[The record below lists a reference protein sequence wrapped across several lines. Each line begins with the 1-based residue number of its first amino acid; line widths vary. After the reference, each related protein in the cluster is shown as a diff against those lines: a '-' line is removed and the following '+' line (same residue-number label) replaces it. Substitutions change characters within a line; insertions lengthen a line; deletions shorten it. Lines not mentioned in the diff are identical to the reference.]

1 MNMNPEIEN
10 RLDLRFY
17 KGQDLYSDGEIED
30 RLLELVK
37 TYPAEVYNEV
47 IAKENSWPVLYHLSN
62 MRENVLNWY
71 PFRETD
77 DVLEIGSGCGA
88 VTGAFAGKV
97 KSVTC
102 VDLSKKRSL
111 INAYKNRDHLN
122 IKILVGNFED
132 VEPEGLGQYDVIT
145 LIGVLEYARYYIH
158 AEDPFRSFLRKIEKH
173 LKPNGRIILAIE
185 NRLGL
190 KYWAGCAEDHV
201 LGGYYEGIEGY
212 PHRNGPQT
220 FSRKE
225 LLELIGSA
233 GDLETELYYPHPD
246 YKLPAAMYSDSRL
259 PKLGELKANR
269 KRNFDQKRITSFDED
284 AVFGSLIENDLYP
297 EFANSFIAVIRRRNE
312 NEAESARHCPV
323 LSVKFSNERSPQYA
337 LMTKIC
343 CSAEGELSVVKQACD
358 ERGTANIYHIEES
371 CRKLRK
377 QFAGTEFDINR
388 CSQISDG
395 AVQLEFI
402 RSDRTFADELN
413 KLLRNKENEQ
423 LIRSVRDH
431 VGVLKKVCK
440 AKEFVPSAE
449 FLEVFGDYSPRK
461 RTEAVFEGICDID
474 LTFDNILLAG
484 RRKTIIDYEWT
495 FDFDIPLNYVA
506 WRAVYFFFVNKD
518 ISAYAKLADQ
528 IYNELGIT
536 YHDRDVY
543 LEMEKHFQA
552 HVKGNYASLD
562 DLYEEIT
569 PGYIDAKRVL
579 RLDDPDVRSEGVPE
593 ADLQMD
599 RLREKMDELNRVI
612 ERKNE
617 QIDAIYKSTSWKI
630 TRPVRLV
637 LDKIRGQEHRG

>member
-1 MNMNPEIEN
+1 MNRNPEIEN
-10 RLDLRFY
+10 RLDLRYY

-30 RLLELVK
+30 HLLELVK
-37 TYPAEVYNEV
+37 TYPGEAYNEV
-47 IAKENSWPVLYHLSN
+47 IAKESSWPVLYHLSN
-62 MRENVLNWY
+62 IRENVLNWY

-77 DVLEIGSGCGA
+77 EVLEIGSGCGA

-111 INAYKNRDHLN
+111 INAYKNRNHPN
-122 IKILVGNFED
+122 IRILVGNFED

-158 AEDPFRSFLRKIEKH
+158 AEDPFCSFLRKIEKH
-173 LKPNGRIILAIE
+173 LKPDGRIILAIE

-225 LLELIGSA
+225 LLKLISSA
-233 GDLETELYYPHPD
+233 GDLEMELYYPHPD
-246 YKLPAAMYSDSRL
+246 YKLPVAMFSDSRL

-297 EFANSFIAVIRRRNE
+297 EFANSFIAVIRKRKE
-312 NEAESARHCPV
+312 KGTDSAGGCPV
-323 LSVKFSNERSPQYA
+323 LSVKFSNERSPKYA
-337 LMTKIC
+337 LMTQIC
-343 CSAEGELSVVKQACD
+343 RTADGELSVVKQACD
-358 ERGTANIYHIEES
+358 SRGYANIAHIEES
-371 CRKLRK
+371 SSKLRK
-377 QFAGTEFDINR
+377 QFAGTGFDINR
-388 CSQISDG
+388 CSQVSDS
-395 AVQLEFI
+395 AVRLEFI
-402 RSDRTFADELN
+402 CSDRTFADELN
-413 KLLRNKENEQ
+413 ELLRKNEKEK
-423 LIRSVRDH
+423 LINAVRDYI
-431 VGVLKKVCK
+431 GVLKKVCRIK
-440 AKEFVPSAE
+440 KFVPSAE
-449 FLEVFGDYSPRK
+449 FLEVFGDSIPK
-461 RTEAVFEGICDID
+461 KQSEAVFEGICDID
-474 LTFDNILLAG
+474 LTFDNVLLTAQ
-484 RRKTIIDYEWT
+484 RKTIIDYEWT
-495 FDFDIPLNYVA
+495 FDFDIPLNYVS

-518 ISAYAKLADQ
+518 VSAYELLADQ
-528 IYNELGIT
+528 IFNELGISFQ
-536 YHDRDVY
+536 DRVAY

-552 HVKGNYASLD
+552 YVKGDYVSLD

-579 RLDDPDVRSEGVPE
+579 RIDDPEIRSKGVPE
-593 ADLQMD
+593 TDLQM
-599 RLREKMDELNRVI
+599 EKFRKKIDELNLAI
-612 ERKNE
+612 DRKDE

-637 LDKIRGQEHRG
+637 LDRLRGQEHRG